1 VSARA
6 HILVV
11 DDNEDLGE
19 NLIEILEDAGFRAK
33 LFTDPMEALGE
44 VSPGQYALALL
55 DLRMPGL
62 DGLALFKA
70 LRHRDP
76 TLLAVA
82 MTAFAHDERVREA
95 VDEGMLVV
103 FTKPVEPGA
112 LLGRLEGILAP
123 VTAS

>member
-1 VSARA
+1 VSVRG

-11 DDNEDLGE
+11 DDNADLGE
-19 NLIEILEDAGFRAK
+19 NLIEILEDAGYCAQ
-33 LFTDPMEALGE
+33 LFTDPLEALGK

-62 DGLALFKA
+62 DGVELFRA
-70 LRHRDP
+70 LRRRDP

-103 FTKPVEPGA
+103 FTKPVEPGG
-112 LLGRLEGILAP
+112 LLGRLEGILA
-123 VTAS
+123 TGA